1 MGKPS
6 MFSKDYEKKMKRRR
20 TRNIILSIICLVV
33 VILGVSFFFLGGSY
47 KNSSDYLTSLFKK
60 DNETQ
65 KENIKEELKEEPKE
79 DNKQEE
85 IPSEEPKEQEEN
97 SLSMDLDIGNGK
109 LVKANFDEK
118 DQGKIFKSIDTNGNK
133 VSFDIDS
140 KGMYSVLLDE
150 DNQNLYLSD
159 TNGTLTDISLDTYNA
174 SSGTQFSKENV
185 LRENPTYI
193 WNESPR
199 FLNENTLVYV
209 SQLPWFNK
217 SDKYIWT
224 IDLNSKNHQCLNVQ
238 GQEVTFGNL
247 SDKGLEVTIDG
258 ALKYVTTDGK
268 VIN

>member
-20 TRNIILSIICLVV
+20 TRNITLSIICLVV
-33 VILGVSFFFLGGSY
+33 IIFGVSFFFLGGSY
-47 KNSSDYLTSLFKK
+47 KYSSDYLTSLFKK

-65 KENIKEELKEEPKE
+65 KENIKEEPKE
-79 DNKQEE
+79 DNKQEKTP
-85 IPSEEPKEQEEN
+85 IEEPKEQEEN

-109 LVKANFDEK
+109 LVKANFDET

-224 IDLNSKNHQCLNVQ
+224 IDLNNKNHQCLNVQ
-238 GQEVTFGNL
+238 GQKVDFGNL